1 MQVCCNGTRVFV
13 QREIMKPFVEEV
25 VKRAK
30 AIAVGDPLLDGT
42 RMGALISKPHMEKV
56 LGFINQ
62 AKEQVLLHINSLSF
76 FNKVFNL

>member
-13 QREIMKPFVEEV
+13 QKEIMKQFVEEV
-25 VKRAK
+25 VKRTK

-62 AKEQVLLHINSLSF
+62 AKEQVLFCYVDIL
-76 FNKVFNL
+76 